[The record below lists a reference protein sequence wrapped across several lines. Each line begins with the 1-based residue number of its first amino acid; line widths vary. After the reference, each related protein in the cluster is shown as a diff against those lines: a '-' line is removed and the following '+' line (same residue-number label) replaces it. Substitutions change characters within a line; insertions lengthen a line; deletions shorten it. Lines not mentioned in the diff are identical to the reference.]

1 MTSQIDPSKI
11 DTTYPIPG
19 RDNDS
24 QGFRTNF
31 SSIKQGLTQAA
42 SEISILQAQKAD
54 LREPSIFENQTQA
67 YSTLTGAL
75 VTWGGVGIGQDLF
88 VGGNVYVSGRMV
100 SSGTAVLT
108 TGTIAPTAITTTSD
122 ITFSGTYGQ
131 PNFTLTALI
140 PGHKTFRNSLSVGV
154 TNRQTGT
161 ALVYIGTTVTNQ
173 TGIYIRANGVNNG
186 TALILDTASDTG
198 AGLGSPD
205 FSYIKFNKSPS
216 GVTATIATIILDDAT
231 SSVKT
236 TGNWIFSGNLTV
248 GGTFQSSGG
257 ASYPPTNN
265 SSIGS
270 FVLACANTGT
280 IYTPGTSTTDTLYR
294 VGRFVPAGAP
304 NIQYTL
310 NPSTTLTLGGSTILP
325 YYEGMPIRF
334 DDVPTSGTWL
344 SLALIHTCWYYT
356 ANRTTFTATSVGN
369 PVYLWVRIA

>member
-88 VGGNVYVSGRMV
+88 VGGNVYVSGSMV
-100 SSGTAVLT
+100 SSGTAILT

-122 ITFSGTYGQ
+122 ITFTGTYGQ
-131 PNFTLTALI
+131 PKFTLTTLI

-161 ALVYIGTTVTNQ
+161 SLVYIGTTVTNQ

-236 TGNWIFSGNLTV
+236 TGNWIFSGNLRVAGDIPASATAAGSV
-248 GGTFQSSGG
+248 GTITADSN
-257 ASYPPTNN
+257 YVY
-265 SSIGS
+265 I
-270 FVLACANTGT
+270 CTGT
-280 IYTPGTSTTDTLYR
+280 NAWSRISL
-294 VGRFVPAGAP
+294 GA
-304 NIQYTL
+304 
-310 NPSTTLTLGGSTILP
+310 
-325 YYEGMPIRF
+325 
-334 DDVPTSGTWL
+334 W
-344 SLALIHTCWYYT
+344 
-356 ANRTTFTATSVGN
+356 
-369 PVYLWVRIA
+369 